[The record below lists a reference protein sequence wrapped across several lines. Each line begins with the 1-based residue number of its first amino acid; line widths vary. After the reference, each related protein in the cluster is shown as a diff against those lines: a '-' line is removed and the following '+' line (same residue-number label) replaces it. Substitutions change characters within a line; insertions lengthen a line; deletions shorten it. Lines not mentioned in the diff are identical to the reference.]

1 MIVNPIYKHIYLASK
16 SPRRKSLLQEWN
28 IDFEVL
34 VDPDHEVD
42 ETPRLNEKP
51 LDYVKRMS
59 REKAELVYRYIREQ
73 KLDFAP
79 ILASDTIVELD
90 GKILQKP
97 IDNTDAFK
105 MLSKLSGRTHHVISA
120 VSIITENSVLTDY
133 SISKVTFNTLSHE
146 QIQDYIQTGEPMDK
160 AGSYAIQG
168 KASTFIKNFEGSYS
182 GIVGLP
188 KAITLSLIGKS

>member
-1 MIVNPIYKHIYLASK
+1 MNPIYKHIYLASK

-97 IDNTDAFK
+97 QDNTDAFK

-188 KAITLSLIGKS
+188 KTITLSLIGKS